1 MCKQKKDVKKISG
14 QEEDSLFL
22 GKIHTVKK
30 TCEPWMYEVQ
40 VGDAR
45 QPIVWEADSGADIC
59 VLPEAQFSK
68 ELGNLTPVKTNISG
82 PDRKN
87 LKCLGKFEAVCRF
100 EEKSVITDI
109 YVMKDIKKPLL
120 GRPVLE
126 ELGILKRVKK
136 VESTNPWVHK
146 FPELFKEQLGTMKT
160 TPYRISLVE
169 NAEPYNLP
177 VSRRVALPLMPKVK
191 KEIERMQS
199 LGIISPVT
207 HPTDWCAGMVVV
219 PKSTG
224 AVRITTDFTFLNNF
238 VRREKFQLPAV
249 QSVLAGLAGSTHYTK
264 LDAASGYWQI
274 PLHEDSRDLT
284 CFITPFGRFH
294 YNKLPMRISSAS
306 EVYSRKMKV
315 ML

>member
-1 MCKQKKDVKKISG
+1 MIRDLIVIGILDSKLSKQLQLDDALTPERAVTRAIQSELVGRQQETVRQTESKNVDFVKSDASRSGGNSGKKQNSSKKNGWGKKGKFTGKPRSGNSSGACSRCGRPQHGEGQNCPAQSSNCHRCSMQGHWSKMCKQKKDVKKISG

-40 VGDAR
+40 VGDTR
-45 QPIVWEADSGADIC
+45 QPIMWEADSGADIC

-82 PDRKN
+82 PDRKS

-136 VESTNPWVHK
+136 VESTNPWVQK
-146 FPELFKEQLGTMKT
+146 FPELFKEELGTMKT
-160 TPYRISLVE
+160 TP
-169 NAEPYNLP
+169 
-177 VSRRVALPLMPKVK
+177 
-191 KEIERMQS
+191 
-199 LGIISPVT
+199 
-207 HPTDWCAGMVVV
+207 
-219 PKSTG
+219 
-224 AVRITTDFTFLNNF
+224 
-238 VRREKFQLPAV
+238 
-249 QSVLAGLAGSTHYTK
+249 
-264 LDAASGYWQI
+264 
-274 PLHEDSRDLT
+274 
-284 CFITPFGRFH
+284 
-294 YNKLPMRISSAS
+294 
-306 EVYSRKMKV
+306 
-315 ML
+315 